1 MIDLEAKIE
10 KGTNKVLVLTID
22 AGTHSDDI
30 NFLTKLMNLFVHG
43 GIVVIDPGTA
53 TEFVYESPG
62 PIEMHEVP

>member
-30 NFLTKLMNLFVHG
+30 NFLTKLMNLFVRG

-62 PIEMHEVP
+62 PIEPS